1 MRRHRR
7 LSGGLPVLPAG
18 RLCGAGAT
26 HALHARRGRRR
37 PPLGARDGRVAGAA
51 LALLLVLL
59 LDPWAVLAAG
69 FWLSFG
75 AVALL
80 FHIGSGRLGPVHWLV
95 EWGARNGP

>member
-1 MRRHRR
+1 LRCRRNARSTCWAWWHAAR
-7 LSGGLPVLPAG
+7 LAAREISASRVLS
-18 RLCGAGAT
+18 
-26 HALHARRGRRR
+26 
-37 PPLGARDGRVAGAA
+37 

-80 FHIGSGRLGPVHWLV
+80 FHIGSGRLGPVHWLL